1 MTPNLQLGVN
11 ASYSIIQSIRINK
24 WPQIEIIESFFL
36 SDINDDY
43 VHTCHAVTEHVIAQ
57 AMAVI

>member
-1 MTPNLQLGVN
+1 ML
-11 ASYSIIQSIRINK
+11 AIQSELTNGPK
-24 WPQIEIIESFFL
+24 LKLLNAFL

>member
-11 ASYSIIQSIRINK
+11 ASYSIRINK
-24 WPQIEIIESFFL
+24 WPQIEIIIESFFL

-57 AMAVI
+57 AMALI